1 MDLPKEDLV
10 MADPILNEDMILA
23 GLSPAASLDV
33 ANQLQEASCMA
44 VVNAYDRQIKRASF
58 IDLTNAAMTMTS
70 NLGRLQVTARCRD
83 MLEQDKLT
91 KEQLADAIIRT
102 IGYSKSARV
111 ELFKLTELVAKCPTS
126 LDKVS

>member
-1 MDLPKEDLV
+1 
-10 MADPILNEDMILA
+10 
-23 GLSPAASLDV
+23 
-33 ANQLQEASCMA
+33 MA

-70 NLGRLQVTARCRD
+70 NLGRLQVTARCRN

-91 KEQLADAIIRT
+91 KEQLADAVIQLV
-102 IGYSKSARV
+102 GYSESARV
-111 ELFKLTELVAKCPTS
+111 ELYKLTELVAQCPTS